1 MSPIISTLANG
12 SAYGYRTLAAA
23 GGGPSYES
31 IASATGTGSNT
42 TITFS
47 SIPSTFTALQVR
59 FTITG
64 TASGTD
70 PYLYFNGDYGSPYN
84 YTWHRLIGNGS
95 TVTASGSVGDSGVRL
110 IYGADTNATYPISG
124 IIDVQQY
131 ASTTQNKT
139 VRTFAGQDANGT
151 FASPVGLT
159 SGLWNNTNAITSLS
173 LILAGGPAFA
183 TGTTIAL
190 YGIKGA

>member
-1 MSPIISTLANG
+1 MSPISSTLANA
-12 SAYGYRTLAAA
+12 SAYGYRTLAA
-23 GGGPSYES
+23 GGGTAFES
-31 IASATGTGSNT
+31 IASASGTGSNT

-59 FTITG
+59 FTIIG
-64 TASGTD
+64 TSSGTD

-84 YTWHRLIGNGS
+84 YAWHRLIGDGS
-95 TVTASGSVGDSGVRL
+95 AVTASGSGGDSGVRL
-110 IYGADTNATYPISG
+110 IFGADTSATYPISG
-124 IIDVQQY
+124 IIDIQQY

-151 FASPVGLT
+151 FAGPVGLT
-159 SGLWNNTNAITSLS
+159 SGLWNNTNAVTSLS
-173 LILAGGPAFA
+173 LILAGGPAYA